1 MMKRLK
7 RILKLDV
14 SYSFLILGVMQSISL
29 YYACKL
35 GYNYSNYPIWKV
47 VIGVVL
53 LLSFDIVTG
62 ILFRNLE
69 SEVQK
74 WKEFY
79 ERNNFKNDP
88 KI

>member
-1 MMKRLK
+1 MKRLK

-14 SYSFLILGVMQSISL
+14 SYSLLIIGVMQSLSI

-35 GYNYSNYPIWKV
+35 GFNYKDYPLWKV

-53 LLSFDIVTG
+53 LISFDIVSG

-74 WKEFY
+74 WKDFY
-79 ERNNFKNDP
+79 EHNHFKNDSE
-88 KI
+88 I